1 MPKLDTRKLLLT
13 DGTELAV
20 RFSWQAAFRFRQATG
35 IDIADTQ
42 AEQKDK
48 ITRINQNLGALIHS
62 ILATKEDRSKWT
74 PEEIGERI
82 AFEELPR
89 MIEEI
94 FAMIDSG
101 TEGQKNV
108 PFVNGVAGGD
118 DSTLKLPTPSG
129 ASISG

>member
-1 MPKLDTRKLLLT
+1 MPKLDAKKLRLS
-13 DGTELAV
+13 DDTELSI
-20 RFSWQAAFRFRQATG
+20 RFSWQAAYRFRQATG

-42 AEQKDK
+42 IDQREK

-62 ILATKEDRSKWT
+62 ILESKEDRAKLT
-74 PEEIGERI
+74 PEDIGERI

-94 FAMIDSG
+94 FALIDSG
-101 TEGQKNV
+101 TAGQQNA

-118 DSTLKLPTPSG
+118 DSTLKLPTRSV